1 MDLKEFVKESLVQI
15 IEGVKAAQD
24 ATTGTT
30 ARINPS
36 GMAFGDIK
44 GLKQYELSTYISAE
58 NIEFDI
64 AVTVSE
70 GESAK
75 GGIAVLAGLIG
86 GKAQAGFE
94 NVSSYASRIKFQ
106 VPVLFPPGKKT

>member
-1 MDLKEFVKESLVQI
+1 MELKEFVKESLVQI

-30 ARINPS
+30 ARINPT
-36 GMAFGDIK
+36 GMAFGDMK
-44 GLKQYELSTYISAE
+44 GQRPYDSSTNISLG

-106 VPVLFPPGKKT
+106 VPVLFPSGKEI